1 MEGAFSD
8 FEVVKGRGMKSILRL
23 AVLALA
29 GTATLAFA
37 GNALATQK
45 LSVKQT
51 TTSLTIKVSQA
62 QSDPQPLRISIY
74 VPTGY
79 SINGSAAPGTK
90 IGSTT
95 GTVFS
100 RDANIPLPLSGDVVV
115 VPPTTNAPG
124 CDPVPHVAV
133 WNLALAVAGQSINLP
148 VHVDQLAGA
157 EAALGAYKLVV
168 CLSPDDVPAGTP
180 GRSPNGAR
188 LLDATF
194 TVDNVFTVPAGQSIW
209 KTITTP
215 WAGGVPNAAGT
226 VETRAIVANGTVTLA
241 KKVNA
246 AKRLVRFTGKV
257 TQGGTA
263 VAGARVALLVNG
275 KSAGFTART
284 NASGSFSIVLKKTG
298 KKTTSTF
305 QARTTLA
312 ERDVTTTGCAAP
324 TTAAPCV
331 SATASPFTAVSGKI
345 RIRL

>member
-1 MEGAFSD
+1 
-8 FEVVKGRGMKSILRL
+8 MKTILRL
-23 AVLALA
+23 VVLALA

-51 TTSLTIKVSQA
+51 TTSLTIKVTQA
-62 QSDPQPLRISIY
+62 QSDPQPAKISIY

-79 SINGSAAPGTK
+79 SINSSAAAGTK
-90 IGSTT
+90 IGSTS

-100 RDANIPLPLSGDVVV
+100 RDANIPLPLSGDVLVAATSSA
-115 VPPTTNAPG
+115 PT
-124 CDPVPHVAV
+124 CDPVPHLAI
-133 WNLALAVAGQSINLP
+133 WNLNLSVAGQAITLP
-148 VHVDQLAGA
+148 VHVDQTAGT
-157 EAALGAYKLVV
+157 ETGLGAYKLVV
-168 CLSPDDVPAGTP
+168 CLAPDDVPAGTP

-226 VETRAIVANGTVTLA
+226 VETRAIVANGTATLA

-246 AKRLVRFTGKV
+246 PKRLVRFTGKV

-263 VAGARVALLVNG
+263 VAGARVTLLVNG

-305 QARTTLA
+305 QARTTVA
-312 ERDVTTTGCAAP
+312 ERDITTTGCASP
-324 TTAAPCV
+324 TPGVPRGCV
-331 SATASPFTAVSGKI
+331 SATASPFTAVSAKI

>member
-1 MEGAFSD
+1 
-8 FEVVKGRGMKSILRL
+8 MKTILRL
-23 AVLALA
+23 AVLAVA
-29 GTATLAFA
+29 GTAVLAFA

-45 LSVKQT
+45 LSVKQS

-62 QSDPQPLRISIY
+62 QTDAQPARISIY
-74 VPTGY
+74 VPAGY
-79 SINGSAAPGTK
+79 TINASAAPGSK
-90 IGSTT
+90 IGSTS

-100 RDANIPLPLSGDVVV
+100 RDANIPLPLSGDVIA

-168 CLSPDDVPAGTP
+168 CLPPDDVPVGTP
-180 GRSPNGAR
+180 NRSANGAR

-226 VETRAIVANGTVTLA
+226 VETRALVASGTVTLA
-241 KKVNA
+241 KKVLKN
-246 AKRLVRFTGKV
+246 RLVRFTGKV
-257 TQGGTA
+257 TQGGIA
-263 VAGARVALLVNG
+263 VSRASVVLLVNG
-275 KSAGFTART
+275 KSAGFTTRT
-284 NASGSFSIVLKKTG
+284 TASGNYSIALKKTG
-298 KKTTSTF
+298 TKSTSTF
-305 QARTTLA
+305 QARTTVA
-312 ERDVTTTGCAAP
+312 ERDVTATVCAAP

-331 SATASPFTAVSGKI
+331 SATASPFTAVSAKI

>member
-1 MEGAFSD
+1 
-8 FEVVKGRGMKSILRL
+8 MKTILRL

-29 GTATLAFA
+29 GTTALALA

-45 LSVKQT
+45 LSVKQS

-62 QSDPQPLRISIY
+62 QTDAQPAKISIY
-74 VPTGY
+74 VPSGY
-79 SINGSAAPGTK
+79 SINASAAPGTK

-115 VPPTTNAPG
+115 SASSDAPT
-124 CDPVPHVAV
+124 CDPVPHLAV
-133 WNLALAVAGQSINLP
+133 WNLALSVAGQSINLP

-157 EAALGAYKLVV
+157 EAALGTYKLVV
-168 CLSPDDVPAGTP
+168 CLAPDDVPVGTP

-194 TVDNVFTVPAGQSIW
+194 TVDNIFTVPAGQSIW

-215 WAGGVPNAAGT
+215 WAGGVPNVAGT
-226 VETRAIVANGTVTLA
+226 VETRAFVADGTVTLA

-246 AKRLVRFTGKV
+246 PKRLVKFTGKV
-257 TQGGTA
+257 TQAGTA
-263 VAGARVALLVNG
+263 VSGAKVSLLVNG
-275 KSAGFTART
+275 KSAGFNART
-284 NASGSFSIVLKKTG
+284 NGSGSFSIVLRKTG

-305 QARTTLA
+305 QARTTVA
-312 ERDVTTTGCAAP
+312 ERDITSTRCAPP

-331 SATASPFTAVSGKI
+331 SASASAFTAVSAKI
-345 RIRL
+345 SIRL

>member
-1 MEGAFSD
+1 
-8 FEVVKGRGMKSILRL
+8 MKTILRL
-23 AVLALA
+23 AVLACA
-29 GTATLAFA
+29 GIATLAFA

-45 LSVKQT
+45 LSVKQS

-62 QSDPQPLRISIY
+62 QSDAQPARISIY

-79 SINGSAAPGTK
+79 SINASGAPGSK
-90 IGSTT
+90 IGSAS

-115 VPPTTNAPG
+115 IPPNTNVAG

-133 WNLALAVAGQSINLP
+133 WNLALSVAGQSIPDLN
-148 VHVDQLAGA
+148 VYVDQLSGA

-168 CLSPDDVPAGTP
+168 CLPPDDVPADTP

-188 LLDATF
+188 VLDATF
-194 TVDNVFTVPAGQSIW
+194 TLANVFTVPAGQSIW
-209 KTITTP
+209 KAITTP

-226 VETRAIVANGTVTLA
+226 VETRAFVANGAITLA

-246 AKRLVRFTGKV
+246 RARLVKFTGKV
-257 TQGGTA
+257 TQAGAA
-263 VAGARVALLVNG
+263 VAAARVVLLVNG
-275 KSAGFTART
+275 KSAGFTARA
-284 NASGSFSIVLKKTG
+284 NASGNYSLVLKKTG

-305 QARTTLA
+305 QARTTVA
-312 ERDVTTTGCAAP
+312 ERDITATGCASP
-324 TTAAPCV
+324 TPGVPGGCV
-331 SATASPFTAVSGKI
+331 SATASPFTAVSAKI

>member
-1 MEGAFSD
+1 
-8 FEVVKGRGMKSILRL
+8 MKTILRL
-23 AVLALA
+23 AVLAAA
-29 GTATLAFA
+29 GTAVLAFA

-45 LSVKQT
+45 LSVKQS

-62 QSDPQPLRISIY
+62 QTDAQPARISIY

-79 SINGSAAPGTK
+79 TINASATPGSK
-90 IGSTT
+90 IGSTS

-100 RDANIPLPLSGDVVV
+100 RDASIPLPLSGDVVA

-124 CDPVPHVAV
+124 CDPAAHIAV
-133 WNLALAVAGQSINLP
+133 WNLALSVAGQSINIP
-148 VHVDQLAGA
+148 VHVDQLSGA
-157 EAALGAYKLVV
+157 EAALGSYKLVV
-168 CLSPDDVPAGTP
+168 CLAPDDVPVGTP

-209 KTITTP
+209 KAITTP
-215 WAGGVPNAAGT
+215 YAPGVGAPNAAGT
-226 VETRAIVANGTVTLA
+226 VETRAFVANGTVTLA

-246 AKRLVRFTGKV
+246 KARLVKFTGKV
-257 TQGGTA
+257 TQ
-263 VAGARVALLVNG
+263 AGAAVSAARVVLLVNG
-275 KSAGFTART
+275 KSAGFTARA
-284 NASGSFSIVLKKTG
+284 NASGNYSVVLKKTG

-305 QARTTLA
+305 QARTTVA
-312 ERDVTTTGCAAP
+312 ERDITATGCASP
-324 TTAAPCV
+324 TPGVPGGCV

>member
-1 MEGAFSD
+1 
-8 FEVVKGRGMKSILRL
+8 MKTILRL
-23 AVLALA
+23 AVLAFA
-29 GTATLAFA
+29 GIATLAFA

-45 LSVKQT
+45 LSVNQS

-62 QSDPQPLRISIY
+62 QSDAQPAKISIY

-79 SINGSAAPGTK
+79 SINASAAPGTK

-115 VPPTTNAPG
+115 SATSDAPT
-124 CDPVPHVAV
+124 CDPVPHLAV
-133 WNLALAVAGQSINLP
+133 WNLALSVAGQNITLP
-148 VHVDQLAGA
+148 VHVDQLAGP

-168 CLSPDDVPAGTP
+168 CLAPDDVPVGTP

-194 TVDNVFTVPAGQSIW
+194 TVNSIFTVPAGQSIW

-226 VETRAIVANGTVTLA
+226 VETRAFVANGTATLA

-246 AKRLVRFTGKV
+246 GKRLVKFTGKV
-257 TQGGTA
+257 TQAGTA
-263 VAGARVALLVNG
+263 VSGAKVSLLVNG
-275 KSAGFTART
+275 KTAGFSART
-284 NASGSFSIVLKKTG
+284 NASGNFSIVLKKTG

-305 QARTTLA
+305 QARTTVA
-312 ERDVTTTGCAAP
+312 ERDITSTGCTSP
-324 TTAAPCV
+324 TPGVPGGCV
-331 SATASPFTAVSGKI
+331 SATASAFTAVSAKI

>member
-1 MEGAFSD
+1 
-8 FEVVKGRGMKSILRL
+8 MKTILRL

-29 GTATLAFA
+29 GTAVLAFA

-62 QSDPQPLRISIY
+62 QTDAQPLRISIY

-79 SINGSAAPGTK
+79 TINASAAPGSK
-90 IGSTT
+90 IGSTS

-100 RDANIPLPLSGDVVV
+100 RDANIPLPLSGDVVA

-124 CDPVPHVAV
+124 CDPVSHIAV

-168 CLSPDDVPAGTP
+168 CLAPDDVPVGTP

-194 TVDNVFTVPAGQSIW
+194 TVDNVFTVPAGQSLW

-226 VETRAIVANGTVTLA
+226 VETRALVANGTVTLA

-246 AKRLVRFTGKV
+246 PKRLVKFSGKV
-257 TQGGTA
+257 TQAGTP
-263 VAGARVALLVNG
+263 VAGARVVLLVNG
-275 KSAGFTART
+275 KSAGFSARA
-284 NASGSFSIVLKKTG
+284 NASGSYSVVLKKTG

-305 QARTTLA
+305 QARTTVA
-312 ERDVTTTGCAAP
+312 ERDITATGCASP
-324 TTAAPCV
+324 TPGVPGGCV
-331 SATASPFTAVSGKI
+331 SATASPFTAVSAKI

>member
-1 MEGAFSD
+1 
-8 FEVVKGRGMKSILRL
+8 MKTILRL
-23 AVLALA
+23 AVLAVA
-29 GTATLAFA
+29 GTAVLAFA

-45 LSVKQT
+45 LSVKQS

-62 QSDPQPLRISIY
+62 QTDAQPARISIY

-79 SINGSAAPGTK
+79 TINASAAPGSK
-90 IGSTT
+90 IGSTS

-100 RDANIPLPLSGDVVV
+100 RDASIPLPLSGDVIA

-124 CDPVPHVAV
+124 CDPATHIAV
-133 WNLALAVAGQSINLP
+133 WNLALSVAGQSINLP
-148 VHVDQLAGA
+148 VHVDQLSGA
-157 EAALGAYKLVV
+157 EAALGSYKLVV
-168 CLSPDDVPAGTP
+168 CLAPDDIPVGTP

-209 KTITTP
+209 KAITTP
-215 WAGGVPNAAGT
+215 YAPGVGAPNVAGT
-226 VETRAIVANGTVTLA
+226 VETRAFVANGAVTLA

-246 AKRLVRFTGKV
+246 KARLVKFSGKV
-257 TQGGTA
+257 TQAGAA
-263 VAGARVALLVNG
+263 VSGARVVLLVNG
-275 KSAGFTART
+275 KSAGFTARA
-284 NASGSFSIVLKKTG
+284 NASGNYSVVLKKTG

-305 QARTTLA
+305 QARTTVA
-312 ERDVTTTGCAAP
+312 ERDITATGCASP
-324 TTAAPCV
+324 TPGVPGGCV

>member
-1 MEGAFSD
+1 
-8 FEVVKGRGMKSILRL
+8 MKTILRL

-29 GTATLAFA
+29 GTAVLAFA

-62 QSDPQPLRISIY
+62 QTDPQPLKVSIY

-79 SINGSAAPGTK
+79 TINASATAGTK
-90 IGSTT
+90 IGSTS

-100 RDANIPLPLSGDVVV
+100 RDANIPLPLSGDVVA

-124 CDPVPHVAV
+124 CDPVPHIAV

-157 EAALGAYKLVV
+157 EAALGTYKLVV
-168 CLSPDDVPAGTP
+168 CLAPDDIPVGTP

-194 TVDNVFTVPAGQSIW
+194 TVDSVFTVPAGQSIW
-209 KTITTP
+209 KAITTP
-215 WAGGVPNAAGT
+215 YAPSIGAPNPGGT
-226 VETRAIVANGTVTLA
+226 VETRAFVANGTVTLA

-246 AKRLVRFTGKV
+246 PKRLVKFSGKV
-257 TQGGTA
+257 TQAGGP
-263 VAGARVALLVNG
+263 VASASVVLLVNG
-275 KSAGFTART
+275 KSAGFSARA
-284 NASGSFSIVLKKTG
+284 NASGSYSVVLKKTG

-305 QARTTLA
+305 QARTTVA
-312 ERDVTTTGCAAP
+312 ERDITATGCASP
-324 TTAAPCV
+324 TPGVPGGCV
-331 SATASPFTAVSGKI
+331 SATASPFTAVSAKI

>member
-1 MEGAFSD
+1 
-8 FEVVKGRGMKSILRL
+8 MKTILRL
-23 AVLALA
+23 AVLAFA
-29 GTATLAFA
+29 GIATLAFA

-45 LSVKQT
+45 LSVNQS

-62 QSDPQPLRISIY
+62 QTDAQPAKISIY

-79 SINGSAAPGTK
+79 SINASAAPGTK
-90 IGSTT
+90 IGATS

-115 VPPTTNAPG
+115 SATSDAPT
-124 CDPVPHVAV
+124 CDPVPHLAV
-133 WNLALAVAGQSINLP
+133 WNLALSVAGQNITLP
-148 VHVDQLAGA
+148 VHVDQLAGP

-168 CLSPDDVPAGTP
+168 CLAPDDVPVGTP

-194 TVDNVFTVPAGQSIW
+194 TVNSIFTVPAGQSIW

-226 VETRAIVANGTVTLA
+226 VETRAFVANGTVTLT

-246 AKRLVRFTGKV
+246 GKRLVKFTGKV
-257 TQGGTA
+257 TQAGTA
-263 VAGARVALLVNG
+263 VTGARVSLLVNG
-275 KSAGFTART
+275 KTAGFSART

-305 QARTTLA
+305 QARTTVA
-312 ERDVTTTGCAAP
+312 ERDITSTGCTSP
-324 TTAAPCV
+324 TPGVPGGCV
-331 SATASPFTAVSGKI
+331 SATASAFTAVSAKI